1 MARGDKAPVGSK
13 ERHKLNSEQE
23 IPVSLEQVL
32 LRAARDEDF
41 RHALLDDRE
50 AALEANGFFLRPS
63 EVVTLQAMPDKVLRT
78 TIERLDPPKQRNQRF
93 AKAVATA
100 VAGSVLFAVSCD
112 AVDGGADPNWP
123 EEDTGVENDAGND
136 TGTYSGNDAG
146 DGGPPSGSGSGG

>member
-1 MARGDKAPVGSK
+1 MARGDKAPIGSK

-41 RHALLDDRE
+41 RDALLDDRE
-50 AALEANGFFLRPS
+50 AALEASGFSLRPS
-63 EVVTLQAMPDKVLRT
+63 EVMSLKAMPDQVLRT

-112 AVDGGADPNWP
+112 AADGGADPNWP
-123 EEDTGVENDAGND
+123 EQ
-136 TGTYSGNDAG
+136 DAG
-146 DGGPPSGSGSGG
+146 DDADTEVDGDAPSGSGD